1 MKYKP
6 SIGDKVSVKYR
17 YWDKHNRRVSKIRM
31 GRIRAIRGYSD
42 DAYSICI
49 RRDWSLFSYWHFI
62 TPNGNKILGSW
73 K

>member
-6 SIGDKVSVKYR
+6 SIGDNVAVQYR
-17 YWDKHNRRVSKIRM
+17 YWDNANQRVRKIRT
-31 GRIRAIRGYSD
+31 GRIRAIRGYSED
-42 DAYSICI
+42 GYSIRI

-62 TPNGNKILGSW
+62 TPNGNKIVGNW